1 MWDTFLS
8 LISSW
13 TELSSNTTPRL
24 LALLAVVVSLALP
37 ILKSLKSGRVRY
49 IEKISTISVWSWLVS
64 FSSFLYTKMILAGIV
79 VIFAKGK
86 NRQERIWETYW
97 FNGIIIYR
105 TLLENVLVLSFWVWS
120 ASTCL
125 LLLSSPFLAAL
136 DNKFITKK
144 RLKLHSNLLIKTFL
158 NFAWKTAILV
168 DNYSQCKDLFKPPS
182 WKAIWDRVR
191 VWTHLPW
198 IFLLDHLVDLFLS
211 LISIMIIFFFS
222 FTCLSC
228 DVPQNNG
235 KKQGIDIF

>member
-1 MWDTFLS
+1 M
-8 LISSW
+8 
-13 TELSSNTTPRL
+13 
-24 LALLAVVVSLALP
+24 LASP
-37 ILKSLKSGRVRY
+37 
-49 IEKISTISVWSWLVS
+49 
-64 FSSFLYTKMILAGIV
+64 FF
-79 VIFAKGK
+79 
-86 NRQERIWETYW
+86 
-97 FNGIIIYR
+97 
-105 TLLENVLVLSFWVWS
+105 
-120 ASTCL
+120 
-125 LLLSSPFLAAL
+125 PFLAAL

-144 RLKLHSNLLIKTFL
+144 RLKVHSNLLIKTFH

-228 DVPQNNG
+228 DFHQNNG
-235 KKQGIDIF
+235 KKQGIDIFLTQGTHHGISLFSYIIKLTCFSHWFNNDNNHPSL